1 METTKI
7 YHIWIDPSLS
17 NTGMVL
23 VDSKGKVVATCTI
36 TTNNQATVEQRLVEI
51 YDSVC
56 DVLYAW
62 YVGRNVES
70 VAIEEPVI
78 SKLGGATILNQ
89 LQAVWVIKICI
100 SKSAHKTYK
109 TVNVQSAKSY
119 MWIRRG
125 QNKTDIRNHVQRI
138 VHWKNFDNKA
148 IDKKQFIKEFISNE
162 HEADAYAIT
171 NAINLFYNFKQ

>member
-1 METTKI
+1 
-7 YHIWIDPSLS
+7 
-17 NTGMVL
+17 
-23 VDSKGKVVATCTI
+23 
-36 TTNNQATVEQRLVEI
+36 
-51 YDSVC
+51 
-56 DVLYAW
+56 
-62 YVGRNVES
+62 
-70 VAIEEPVI
+70 
-78 SKLGGATILNQ
+78 LNQ

-125 QNKTDIRNHVQRI
+125 QTKTDIRNHVQRI
-138 VHWKNFDNKA
+138 VHWKDFDNKT
-148 IDKKQFIKEFISNE
+148 IDKKQFIKQFISNE